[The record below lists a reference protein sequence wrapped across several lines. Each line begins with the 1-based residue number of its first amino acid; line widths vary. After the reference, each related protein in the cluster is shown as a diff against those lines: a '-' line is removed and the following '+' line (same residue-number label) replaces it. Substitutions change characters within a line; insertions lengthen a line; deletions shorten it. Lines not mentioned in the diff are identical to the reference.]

1 MRLFKFCV
9 PLLLLVIVAN
19 AHGGDAPAKAKPIPA
34 GVFTKAAEV
43 KDGVFG
49 DLSINNG
56 KKVLHLKGSDDVA
69 KQAAALDG
77 KKVVITGT
85 VTGDT
90 VAVDTIKEAPAKGK
104 PK

>member
-9 PLLLLVIVAN
+9 PLMLLVIVAN
-19 AHGGDAPAKAKPIPA
+19 AHAADAKEKPIPA
-34 GVFTKAAEV
+34 GVFSKAAEV

-49 DLSINNG
+49 DLNIGNG

-77 KKVVITGT
+77 KKVVVTGK